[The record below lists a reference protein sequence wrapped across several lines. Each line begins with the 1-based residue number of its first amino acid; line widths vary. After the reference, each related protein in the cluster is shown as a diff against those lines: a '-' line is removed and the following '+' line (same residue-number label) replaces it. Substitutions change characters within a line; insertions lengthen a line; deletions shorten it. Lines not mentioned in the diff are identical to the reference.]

1 MLKVKIWT
9 TEGAHEELRYLRPRR
24 YMCGWS
30 FERMMKYIKEEL
42 EWEDIPQES
51 VDVIEIHNERE
62 HWIQTFPR
70 EA

>member
-9 TEGAHEELRYLRPRR
+9 TDGAHIELRHLRPRR
-24 YMCGWS
+24 YMCGYS

-42 EWEDIPQES
+42 YWEDIEENDVS
-51 VDVIEIHNERE
+51 VIEIENERE
-62 HWIQTFPR
+62 HWIQTFRR